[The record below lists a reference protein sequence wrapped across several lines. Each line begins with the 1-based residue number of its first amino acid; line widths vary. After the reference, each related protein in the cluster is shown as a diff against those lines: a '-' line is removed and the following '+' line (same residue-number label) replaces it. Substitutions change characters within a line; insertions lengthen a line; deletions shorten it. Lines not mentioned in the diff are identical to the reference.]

1 VTAGATDDDARV
13 IAELRGEAPGPTLV
27 IVGGIHG
34 NEPAGISAARR
45 VLGTLTAADV
55 RGEILA
61 LIGNR
66 RAGAAGRRYL
76 AHDLNR
82 LWTAER
88 MSVAQAAVAH
98 AAATPGGSAV
108 TDAGPPAEPELF
120 ELVELADAID
130 RAIHRARG
138 PIYVLDL
145 HTTSA
150 AGYPFAVVGPTA
162 EHHRF
167 AEAFPLPGIVGL
179 EEALVGTLTSYFGRR
194 CVTLAVEG
202 GQHASPEA
210 ADNLAAAITIALE
223 VTGVVAPAPG
233 ADAART
239 YLGVVC
245 GELPSM
251 IEVVRRHAIRPEHAF
266 RMEPGFANIHPT
278 SAGTL
283 LARDRSGE
291 IRAPFDGLVLLPLYQ
306 PDGTDGF
313 FYGRPA

>member
-1 VTAGATDDDARV
+1 VTVAATGDDARV
-13 IAELRGEAPGPTLV
+13 IAELRGEPPGPTLI

-34 NEPAGISAARR
+34 NEPAGITAARR
-45 VLGTLTAADV
+45 TLGALSTAGV
-55 RGEILA
+55 RGELLA
-61 LIGNR
+61 LVGNR
-66 RAGAAGRRYL
+66 RSGAAGRRYL

-88 MSVAQAAVAH
+88 MAVAQAAVAH
-98 AAATPGGSAV
+98 AAATPGGAGPS
-108 TDAGPPAEPELF
+108 DAGLPAEPELF
-120 ELVELADAID
+120 ELIELADAID

-150 AGYPFAVVGPTA
+150 AGYPFAVVGPTPA
-162 EHHRF
+162 HHRF
-167 AEAFPLPGIVGL
+167 AEAFPLPGIIGL

-223 VTGVVAPAPG
+223 VTGVVPAPPG
-233 ADAART
+233 LAAARA
-239 YLGVVC
+239 YLARVC

-251 IEVVRRHAIRPEHAF
+251 IEVVQRHAIRPEHAF
-266 RMEPGFANIHPT
+266 RMEPGFANIHRT
-278 SAGTL
+278 AAGTL
-283 LARDRSGE
+283 LARDRTGE
-291 IRAPFDGLVLLPLYQ
+291 IRAPFDGLLLLPLYQ
-306 PDGTDGF
+306 SDGTDGF

>member
-1 VTAGATDDDARV
+1 MDYASRT
-13 IAELRGEAPGPTLV
+13 IAELRGDEPGPTLIV
-27 IVGGIHG
+27 VGGIHG
-34 NEPAGISAARR
+34 NEPAGITAARR
-45 VLGTLTAADV
+45 VIGALTAGDV
-55 RGEILA
+55 RGEIVA
-61 LIGNR
+61 LIGNL
-66 RAGAAGRRYL
+66 RAGAVGRRYL

-88 MSVAQAAVAH
+88 MAVAQAA
-98 AAATPGGSAV
+98 AAAGA
-108 TDAGPPAEPELF
+108 TDSTASAEPELF

-130 RAIHRARG
+130 RAIRRARG

-150 AGYPFAVVGPTA
+150 SGYPFAVVGPTA
-162 EHHRF
+162 AHRRL

-202 GQHASPEA
+202 GQHASVAA

-223 VTGVVAPAPG
+223 QTGVVAAAPG
-233 ADAART
+233 AAAARD
-239 YLGVVC
+239 YLEEVC
-245 GELPSM
+245 GALPSM
-251 IEVVRRHAIRPEHAF
+251 IEVVQRHAIRPEHAF

-278 SAGTL
+278 PAGTL

-291 IRAPFDGLVLLPLYQ
+291 IRAPFDGLLLLPLYQ
-306 PDGTDGF
+306 SDGTDGF
-313 FYGRPA
+313 FYGRPAQAP